1 MIKIRKGEQRGATRL
16 PWLDSRHT
24 FSFGEYHDPA
34 EMGFSVLRVINDD
47 RVAAGGGF
55 PSHGH
60 RDMEI
65 VTYVLQGALEHRDNL
80 GNHSVIPAGD
90 VQRMTAGTGIVHSE
104 FNHSQSEQVH
114 FLQIWIL
121 PAKSGLVPGYEQK
134 TLEKSAP
141 RGRFRLAASD
151 VPDDGALKINQN
163 ARLYIGAFDAGQT
176 ASAAIG
182 AGRRAY
188 FHVARGSVTL
198 GGVNLSEGDGART
211 IEETTIDVTAAGEAE
226 VLFFDLPGN
235 DT

>member
-1 MIKIRKGEQRGATRL
+1 MVKIRKSEQRGITRL

-34 EMGFSVLRVINDD
+34 EMGFSVLRVINED
-47 RVAAGGGF
+47 RVAPGGGF

-121 PAKSGLVPGYEQK
+121 PAKTGLVPGYEQK
-134 TLEKSAP
+134 TLEKNAL

-163 ARLYIGAFDAGQT
+163 ARLYIGAFDAGQR
-176 ASAAIG
+176 ASAALG
-182 AGRRAY
+182 AGHRAY

-198 GGVNLSEGDGART
+198 GGFNLSEGDGARAIEEST
-211 IEETTIDVTAAGEAE
+211 IEVTAAGAAE

>member
-1 MIKIRKGEQRGATRL
+1 MIKIRKAEQRGITRL

-24 FSFGEYHDPA
+24 FSFGEYYDPA
-34 EMGFSVLRVINDD
+34 AMGFSVLRVINDD

-121 PAKSGLVPGYEQK
+121 PAKTGLVPGYEQK
-134 TLEKSAP
+134 TLEKNPP
-141 RGRFRLAASD
+141 RGRLRLVASD
-151 VPDDGALKINQN
+151 NPHDGALKINQN
-163 ARLYIGAFDAGQT
+163 VTLYIGAFDAGQT
-176 ASAAIG
+176 ASASIG
-182 AGRRAY
+182 AGRRGY
-188 FHVARGSVTL
+188 FHVARGSVTV
-198 GGVNLSEGDGART
+198 GGINLSEGDGARASD
-211 IEETTIDVTAAGEAE
+211 ETSVEVSAAGEAE
-226 VLFFDLPGN
+226 VLFFDLPGK
-235 DT
+235 DL